1 MHQTSLSM
9 KGSKH
14 ISASKACAKNSGD
27 FVVASD
33 VAPAIRLKAITSAE
47 RKKLRIPS
55 YRYIL
60 P

>member
-1 MHQTSLSM
+1 M
-9 KGSKH
+9 KGSKQ
-14 ISASKACAKNSGD
+14 ISASKACAKNSGN